1 MWLFGTGGVDIGTSW
16 DELWDKTRSLIGI
29 MEDDISIFRK
39 VIIWK
44 ISRWWQHLFKMK
56 NDLTTGTWQDNI
68 WCPIIIISFCTSD
81 VQHNNH
87 ALAIAAY
94 TTSAIPIT
102 SRLFTKPRPRL
113 LFLLVLNLVGSLWA
127 FATTSSYMDSETF
140 SFEAYFSNDYDCLNG
155 LLDDTIND
163 ICHQVHAYAASNESF
178 MHLQMLREEDH
189 KQIFK
194 AIKVKLADHKFCNHW
209 TLMERKD
216 LPIWTKM
223 VMAI

>member
-1 MWLFGTGGVDIGTSW
+1 
-16 DELWDKTRSLIGI
+16 
-29 MEDDISIFRK
+29 
-39 VIIWK
+39 
-44 ISRWWQHLFKMK
+44 
-56 NDLTTGTWQDNI
+56 
-68 WCPIIIISFCTSD
+68 
-81 VQHNNH
+81 
-87 ALAIAAY
+87 
-94 TTSAIPIT
+94 
-102 SRLFTKPRPRL
+102 
-113 LFLLVLNLVGSLWA
+113 LVGSLWA

-216 LPIWTKM
+216 LPI
-223 VMAI
+223 